1 MKAQEGGGAQIE
13 KANAVDPAMGPLRHR
28 AVDENRSWVRRDQK
42 NELKRLLR
50 HILFGIKLTAVER
63 HIEKTGI
70 AFAAREVFQGGK
82 RSEPAAYRDPV
93 LDPAFD
99 K

>member
-1 MKAQEGGGAQIE
+1 ME
-13 KANAVDPAMGPLRHR
+13 KANAVDPAIGPLRHR
-28 AVDENRSWVRRDQK
+28 AVDEDRSWVRRDQK
-42 NELKRLLR
+42 NELKRFPR
-50 HILFGIKLTAVER
+50 HILFGIKLAAVER
-63 HIEKTGI
+63 HIEKMGI

-82 RSEPAAYRDPV
+82 RSESAVYRDPV